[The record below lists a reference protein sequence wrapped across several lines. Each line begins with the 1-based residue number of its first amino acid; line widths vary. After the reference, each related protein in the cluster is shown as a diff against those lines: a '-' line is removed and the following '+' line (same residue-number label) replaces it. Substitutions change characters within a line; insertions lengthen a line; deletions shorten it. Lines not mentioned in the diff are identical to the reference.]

1 MSRSHPPSTH
11 GRTPSTSTHR
21 RAPTAGADAQ
31 QQLLDAAVRLFYAQG
46 IRAVGIDAVVEQAG
60 VNKMSLYRQ
69 FALKD
74 ELVVAH
80 LNRMDAE
87 YYWQRFERS
96 TAQHPGQPA
105 RQLKQFF
112 DDLAARARRPDYR
125 GCPFVNVSCE
135 FSDRNHPARQIVSRN
150 KTALLVEGVYTA
162 SQTFDPRCDVIDSM
176 PALAAQLIDAATAPS
191 DADTR

>member
-1 MSRSHPPSTH
+1 MSRSNQPSTH
-11 GRTPSTSTHR
+11 GRTQSTGKPR
-21 RAPTAGADAQ
+21 RAPTAGTDAQ

-69 FALKD
+69 FASKD
-74 ELVVAH
+74 QLVVAY

-87 YYWQRFERS
+87 YWQRFERS

-112 DDLAARARRPDYR
+112 EDLAARAPTRLPRLSVCQCIVRVFRPRASGAPGRRTR
-125 GCPFVNVSCE
+125 
-135 FSDRNHPARQIVSRN
+135 AR
-150 KTALLVEGVYTA
+150 TARRVACVA
-162 SQTFDPRCDVIDSM
+162 R
-176 PALAAQLIDAATAPS
+176 
-191 DADTR
+191 